1 MILSMLPETFE
12 QSGYHFQKLRQGDL
26 RLIRYWLM
34 EPHVADWWTPA
45 ESEIRIMEK
54 EMRDPRANV
63 LRYIVS
69 HGDRDFAYI
78 QVYDPAGDEEFWG
91 ENPQGPGTFGIDQ
104 FIGDPQMIGFGHG
117 TNFIKA
123 FVAELKTQD
132 EVKRIIADP
141 APDNVPA
148 IRCFSQVGF
157 RKEKEIVTP
166 DGPALLMSITKDA

>member
-1 MILSMLPETFE
+1 MILPGMPELFD
-12 QSGYHFQKLRQGDL
+12 QNGYHFQKLRQGDL

-45 ESEIRIMEK
+45 EEDISIMEK

-63 LRYIVS
+63 MRYVVS
-69 HGDRDFAYI
+69 QGGRDFAYI
-78 QVYDPAGDEEFWG
+78 QVYNPVGDEFWVD
-91 ENPQGPGTFGIDQ
+91 NPQVAGTYGIDQ

-123 FVAELKTQD
+123 FVAQLRQQP
-132 EVKRIIADP
+132 EVKRVIVDP

-148 IRCFSQVGF
+148 IRCYSQVGF
-157 RKEKEIVTP
+157 KKEKEIVTP
-166 DGPALLMSITKDA
+166 DGPSLLMSLS

>member
-1 MILSMLPETFE
+1 MILSVMPDVFD
-12 QSGYHFQKLRQGDL
+12 QNGYHFQKVRQGDI

-45 ESEIRIMEK
+45 EEDIRIMEQ
-54 EMRDPRANV
+54 EMRDPRPN
-63 LRYIVS
+63 LIRYIVS
-69 HGDRDFAYI
+69 FGARDFAYI
-78 QVYDPAGDEEFWG
+78 QVYDPAGDEFWAD
-91 ENPQGPGTFGIDQ
+91 NPQSPGTYGIDQ

-123 FVAELKTQD
+123 FVVELKKQS
-132 EVKRIIADP
+132 EIKRIIVDP

-157 RKEKEIVTP
+157 KKEKEIMTP
-166 DGPALLMSITKDA
+166 DGTALLMSITP